1 MKIGF
6 LGGIETDTKERR
18 VLMKVEK
25 IASHIFEMYGLSFET
40 ASRAGGWTNA
50 VWLNGDLA
58 LRLSL
63 KKDTDRIRREV
74 QLSLMF
80 PSIVGYPVNISTGV
94 IEGYEWSISKR
105 IKGINLSEA
114 WPGLTWAERT
124 NAIKQIREIIQGV
137 HAVDTSKVKDLS
149 SRNPWYSSLDAYE
162 TLSRFK
168 YYSEEGIF
176 TSEQVEAL
184 LEILKRFWNKLP
196 TAPHVLNH
204 GDITMDNLLWC
215 EGRIV
220 SLMDFEHSV
229 ITPSELDL
237 QSLINLALFS
247 QENNLANDCNIQEYL
262 QYKNDVIELI
272 RPMLTNSHSADL
284 ILGFAILYRQRFL
297 EFWLEDPRGELEK
310 LDAYNKLCSLADGN
324 L

>member
-1 MKIGF
+1 ME
-6 LGGIETDTKERR
+6 IEK
-18 VLMKVEK
+18 M
-25 IASHIFEMYGLSFET
+25 AAHIFEMYGLSFES

-63 KKDTDRIRREV
+63 KKDTTRIRKEV
-74 QLSLMF
+74 QLALML
-80 PSIVGYPVNISTGV
+80 PSIVGYPANVSTGV
-94 IEGYEWSISKR
+94 IDGYEWSISRR

-114 WPGLTWAERT
+114 WPDLTWAERT
-124 NAIKQIREIIQGV
+124 NAIKQIKEIIQGV

-149 SRNPWYSSLDAYE
+149 SRNPWYSSLNAYE

-176 TSEQVEAL
+176 TSGQVEAM

-196 TAPHVLNH
+196 TATQVLNH
-204 GDITMDNLLWC
+204 GDITMDNLLWSD
-215 EGRIV
+215 GRIV

-237 QSLINLALFS
+237 QSLINLAFFS
-247 QENNLANDCNIQEYL
+247 EESNLMNDCNVQEYL

-272 RPMLTNSHSADL
+272 RSMLTYSDSTDL
-284 ILGFAILYRQRFL
+284 ILGFSILYRQRFL
-297 EFWLEDPRGELEK
+297 EFWLENPRGELES
-310 LDAYNKLCSLADGN
+310 LDAYNKLRSLADGN
-324 L
+324 GGYLSEIIYL